1 MGNETTLIS
10 SLIGN
15 VKKEN
20 EKKKPKEL
28 ETPQSLLFGDLI
40 NRTLNAQLN

>member
-15 VKKEN
+15 VKKEK
-20 EKKKPKEL
+20 EKKEL
-28 ETPQSLLFGDLI
+28 QTPQSSI
-40 NRTLNAQLN
+40 WRIC